1 LALARNTARST
12 KSTLNGRGKVAFG
25 SFAGGVYT
33 PEVPAA
39 LEGSRLPGPLRF
51 RIRASLAEAHPR
63 ADGETFP

>member
-12 KSTLNGRGKVAFG
+12 QSTFTGGGKVALG
-25 SFAGGVYT
+25 SFTGGVYT
-33 PEVPAA
+33 PESPAA
-39 LEGSRLPGPLRF
+39 LEGSRLPAPLCF